1 VRNGRDEDLNPA
13 THQTGFSLASNY
25 QPHLTFLNI
34 QNIDRKKSVTRKEE
48 PVEVEVKFRL
58 ADVDGLRRRITGTG
72 AISRGRVFET
82 NFRFDDGNGSL
93 AENAT
98 LLRLRQDDRATL
110 TFKAK
115 SPQTDNQFK
124 IQNEYEVTVSD
135 FGMMGRILEKL
146 GFRRQQIYEKWR
158 ETFDLNATHLCL
170 DAMPFGDFLEIE
182 GTQTAIIAAA
192 SRLGLVWERR
202 ILLNYLEIFSIIKQ
216 HFGLPFNDVTF
227 DNFASLRFDFSSITE
242 QMCVNCAHSRTGVAV
257 PKE

>member
-1 VRNGRDEDLNPA
+1 MA
-13 THQTGFSLASNY
+13 
-25 QPHLTFLNI
+25 
-34 QNIDRKKSVTRKEE
+34 RKEE
-48 PVEVEVKFRL
+48 SVEVEVKFRL
-58 ADVDGLRRRITGTG
+58 ADIDGLRRLINGTG

-82 NFRFDDGNGSL
+82 NFRFDDANGSL

-115 SPQTDNQFK
+115 PPKTDNQFK
-124 IQNEYEVTVSD
+124 IHNEYEVIVSD
-135 FGMMGRILEKL
+135 FSMMGQILEKL

-182 GTQTAIIAAA
+182 GTKTAIIAVA

-216 HFGLPFNDVTF
+216 HFGLPFEDVTF
-227 DNFASLRFDFSSITE
+227 DNFSSLRLDFSSLIE
-242 QMCVNCAHSRTGVAV
+242 KMCAHRSDSRTGVIE
-257 PKE
+257 PRDK